1 MKKLLLPGRD
11 GEPIE
16 IASLGIDEEASIT
29 GDNYYGANNHS
40 FERQI
45 FTKTLTTLRNH
56 WLLIVLLTS
65 VITFAA
71 LFYAAQKP
79 DYYQARARVQVNAEI
94 NPAAGG
100 GEKGSAI
107 IVSNP
112 GSDPAYFTT
121 QLQIIEGTELLRRV
135 AKTLDL
141 ENSSDFLDP
150 QHGKQLTAFQN
161 VQKMLGLYKIPKE
174 NEPAKPARQ
183 ITKNTLKLRSDPIID
198 PDLETQKY
206 APLVQGIKSDLSVL
220 PVKDSRTNNRET
232 RLIEIEYTHQ
242 DPAVAAK
249 IVNAIGDA
257 YVLQN
262 LERKVQT
269 NASSSDFMQKRVA
282 ELQSEI
288 RQGEERLIN
297 YSKDNQ
303 IVSLDANQNT
313 VVQRFSDL
321 NQKLGEAEND
331 RIAAQSAYQ
340 AARQNEMR
348 AATAEGKDAQV
359 SGLEGKLNDLRQK
372 LAQLKTQYTDEWFE
386 VVETRKQI
394 DSIENQLAVIRKRAS
409 DVQIATLQER
419 LNETVAR
426 EKELRDNFAAQR
438 AEVMR
443 QNEASI
449 NYKIIQQEVDTNK
462 NLLAGLLQR
471 SRENDV
477 ILNGTPNNVLV
488 AERALIPQNP
498 IGPQRA
504 KTVLLAFI
512 VSLFAGS
519 CLAFVLDWFNDSVKT
534 SEDLEATLG
543 LPVLTPIPAAPVHLS
558 ERLLPSVAAFTRRKS
573 VKNYNL
579 EAFDKPEFAEAYFQL
594 SARLRY
600 SAAGAAPQTILIASA
615 VEGEGK
621 TLTALNLAQSLAK
634 TGEKVLLIDADLR
647 CPRLHFIK
655 NLHNDK
661 GLTTLLGISDLNDQ
675 FIEDAIQ
682 KSEGSSLYF
691 LTAGESS
698 LNPSNLLCSDE
709 MRGLLARLS
718 EKYTRIIIDSP
729 PTLYFADSMILATMV
744 SAVVLVVRNHLSSHR
759 SILKAKKILVSA
771 GANLVGIVYNGIP
784 VEWGTANIYRRYQ
797 PPKQLPPSSGFELL
811 KLD

>member
-1 MKKLLLPGRD
+1 MKKLLLPARD
-11 GEPIE
+11 GEQLE
-16 IASLGIDEEASIT
+16 IASISVDDEIDAGE
-29 GDNYYGANNHS
+29 NYYGVNNNS
-40 FERQI
+40 PERQVLTRI
-45 FTKTLTTLRNH
+45 FSTLRNH
-56 WLLIVLLTS
+56 WLLISLITLTA
-65 VITFAA
+65 TLAA

-79 DYYQARARVQVNAEI
+79 DYYQAQARVQVNAEI
-94 NPAAGG
+94 NPAAGSGEQG
-100 GEKGSAI
+100 GAVFI
-107 IVSNP
+107 SNP

-141 ENSSDFLDP
+141 ENSADFLNP

-161 VQKMLGLYKIPKE
+161 VQKALGFYKLPVKNENIPSSQ
-174 NEPAKPARQ
+174 A
-183 ITKNTLKLRSDPIID
+183 TGKNKLKLRSDPVLD
-198 PDLETQKY
+198 PDVETEKY
-206 APLVQGIKSDLSVL
+206 APLVQSIKSDLTVL
-220 PVKDSRTNNRET
+220 PVKDSRTSNRET

-242 DPAVAAK
+242 DPVIAAK

-262 LERKVQT
+262 LEQKVQT

-303 IVSLDANQNT
+303 IVSLDAGQNT

-321 NQKLGEAEND
+321 NLKLGQAEND
-331 RIAAQSAYQ
+331 RIAAQTAYQ
-340 AARQNEMR
+340 AALQNSMR
-348 AATAEGKDAQV
+348 AATAEGKDSQV
-359 SGLEGKLNDLRQK
+359 SGMESRLNDLRQK

-394 DSIENQLAVIRKRAS
+394 DSIESQLAIIRKRAS
-409 DVQIATLQER
+409 DVQLATLQER

-426 EKELRDNFAAQR
+426 EKELRDNFAAQKT
-438 AEVMR
+438 EVMR

-488 AERALIPQNP
+488 AERAVVPSGP

-504 KTVLLAFI
+504 KTVVLAFI

-534 SEDLEATLG
+534 SEDLETTLG
-543 LPVLTPIPAAPVHLS
+543 LPVLTPIPSAPAGLS
-558 ERLLPSVAAFTRRKS
+558 QRFLPSSFAFIRRRKS

-600 SAAGAAPQTILIASA
+600 STTGGAPQVILIASA

-634 TGEKVLLIDADLR
+634 TGEKILLIDADLR
-647 CPRLHFIK
+647 CPRLHLIK
-655 NLHNDK
+655 KLDNDK
-661 GLTTLLGISDLNDQ
+661 GLTALLGIGELNDQ
-675 FIEDAIQ
+675 LIEEAVQ
-682 KSEGSSLYF
+682 KCSGSSLYF
-691 LTAGESS
+691 LTAGETS
-698 LNPSNLLCSDE
+698 LNPSNLLCSHE
-709 MRGLLARLS
+709 MRELLKNLS
-718 EKYTRIIIDSP
+718 GKYTRIIIDSP

-744 SAVVLVVRNHLSSHR
+744 NAVVLVVRNQLSSR
-759 SILKAKKILVSA
+759 RQVSKARKILLSV
-771 GANLVGIVYNGIP
+771 GANLVGVVHNGIP
-784 VEWGTANIYRRYQ
+784 IEWGTSNLYRRYQ
-797 PPKQLPPSSGFELL
+797 SDPPMPPSNDLQL
-811 KLD
+811 IKLD